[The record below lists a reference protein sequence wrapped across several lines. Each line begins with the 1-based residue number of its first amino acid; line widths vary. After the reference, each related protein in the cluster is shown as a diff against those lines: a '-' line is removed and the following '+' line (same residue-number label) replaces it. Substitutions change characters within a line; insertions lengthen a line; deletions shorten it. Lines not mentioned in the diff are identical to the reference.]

1 MSVQEDFPVF
11 DGIAPSWADVEITA
25 KAGSGP
31 LLPIKEIKEINTG
44 TAVTFG
50 EQVGASGGRVMK
62 RTTGSQKLTA
72 SMTLYR
78 SGYQKFQ
85 RALVPFAQR
94 RGRQVLLATAHWNCT
109 YQLTP
114 FNDPEIYETQL
125 TGCKFAGRDINGKE
139 GDEPDTVAVP
149 ISVGQI
155 ADIVD
160 GLELV
165 ML

>member
-1 MSVQEDFPVF
+1 MAVNEDYPVF
-11 DGIAPSWADVEITA
+11 DGIAPSWADVQITA
-25 KAGSGP
+25 KPGTGA
-31 LLPIKEIKEINTG
+31 LLAMKEIQAINTG

-50 EQVGASGGRVMK
+50 EQSGASGGRVMK
-62 RTTGSQKLTA
+62 RTTGSQKLTS

-78 SGYQKFQ
+78 SGYQKFI
-85 RALVPFAQR
+85 RGLVPFAKR
-94 RGRQVLLATAHWNCT
+94 RGNQVLLATAHFDID

-114 FNDPEIYETQL
+114 FNDVEIYETSL
-125 TGCKFAGRDINGKE
+125 SGCKLAGRDLNGKE
-139 GDEPDTVAVP
+139 GDDADVVDVP
-149 ISVGQI
+149 LSIAQI